1 MTGAQKR
8 IGGWTSVGIIAAL
21 TAAGAA
27 SHAVSPS
34 HYVSSH
40 AAVLQAAPNQ
50 KSSQQSQ
57 QKKNGNGQVHRMGE
71 WLSTHKDLPLDQQ
84 EKALENDPAFKRLPA
99 DRQAALKERLR
110 KFNTLSPEQRD
121 LTVQRMNYFSSLSP
135 DQRKTIRDA
144 NQKLQALPPDRRVA
158 IHKALRHLRQM
169 DPQQRAEAMQS
180 DHFKSTFSDQEQ
192 GILKEL
198 ADISPPSAPAG
209 QSPPPGQPPK

>member
-8 IGGWTSVGIIAAL
+8 IGGWTSVGLVAAL

-27 SHAVSPS
+27 SHAISPS
-34 HYVSSH
+34 RYVSTH
-40 AAVLQAAPNQ
+40 GAAVLQAAPGPQ
-50 KSSQQSQ
+50 KTAQQSQ
-57 QKKNGNGQVHRMGE
+57 SKKSGNAQSHKMGE

-84 EKALENDPAFKRLPA
+84 EKALENDPAFKRLPP

-110 KFNTLSPEQRD
+110 KFNNLTPEQRD
-121 LTVQRMNYFSSLSP
+121 LTLQRMNYFSSLSKE
-135 DQRKTIRDA
+135 QRQTVRDA

-169 DPQQRAEAMQS
+169 DPQQRAQTMQS
-180 DHFKSTFSDQEQ
+180 DRFKSTFSDQEQ

-198 ADISPPSAPAG
+198 ADINPPPPVQNSQPG
-209 QSPPPGQPPK
+209 QSPK